1 MGHACHESGHPWP
14 PRPLCRG
21 LCLHWGG
28 GKRQWRP
35 AGPPSRPWPCST
47 AAPPLLA
54 SLLTGGVRVAGPP
67 SQACENDQDKG
78 AGTQEAKPRPVRLQ
92 TYRRQVWLWGGK
104 KGQLGK
110 GPSSLPQLLQKAH
123 ISPCTCPHLQRRP
136 RGRREGGKAAWPIWG
151 FCCRVA
157 GPGWGLCKL
166 WCPRHWE
173 RPSVEGWM
181 VDSGMDGRI

>member
-1 MGHACHESGHPWP
+1 MGHACRESGHPWP

-92 TYRRQVWLWGGK
+92 TYRRQVWLWGGR

-110 GPSSLPQLLQKAH
+110 GLSSLPQLLQKAH
-123 ISPCTCPHLQRRP
+123 ISLPMHLSAPPEGAERKE
-136 RGRREGGKAAWPIWG
+136 RGRESCMANMGVLLPCWG
-151 FCCRVA
+151 ARL
-157 GPGWGLCKL
+157 GPL
-166 WCPRHWE
+166 
-173 RPSVEGWM
+173 
-181 VDSGMDGRI
+181 